1 MMSLSYLKT
10 FEQTEKFKA
19 YLNNRHKNMSF
30 SLEIEKNNKLSFLDI
45 EVFCCEKS
53 ETFLTSIYRK
63 PTFSGMYTNFKS
75 FIPIKYKYS
84 LISSLLYRVFMICSN
99 YELIIN
105 EIEKLKVIWLKN
117 AFLRRVIDRLIKN
130 FFDKIFI
137 TKNVVHTVTK
147 KNLIITLEYLGKHSL
162 EVKKRLE
169 KIINEQIPFRKVNV
183 VFSSNK
189 KLRSFFLFKDKIPKH
204 LRSLVLYRF
213 KCSDCNIT
221 YIGKTCRHFQVRF
234 SEHLGI
240 SKVTNLPLKYNKKST
255 TVIRDHIN
263 SCKHQNSPENL
274 KIIGT
279 AKNDYYLK
287 IEESLNILRETPK
300 LNKTVKSF
308 PLALF

>member
-1 MMSLSYLKT
+1 M
-10 FEQTEKFKA
+10 A
-19 YLNNRHKNMSF
+19 
-30 SLEIEKNNKLSFLDI
+30 
-45 EVFCCEKS
+45 
-53 ETFLTSIYRK
+53 
-63 PTFSGMYTNFKS
+63 
-75 FIPIKYKYS
+75 
-84 LISSLLYRVFMICSN
+84 
-99 YELIIN
+99 
-105 EIEKLKVIWLKN
+105 
-117 AFLRRVIDRLIKN
+117 
-130 FFDKIFI
+130 
-137 TKNVVHTVTK
+137 K
-147 KNLIITLEYLGKHSL
+147 KNLILTLEYLGKHSL

-169 KIINEQIPFRKVNV
+169 KIINEQIPFCKVNV

-189 KLRSFFLFKDKIPKH
+189 KLRSFFSFKDKIPKH

-221 YIGKTCRHFQVRF
+221 YIGKTYRHFQVHF

-255 TVIRDHIN
+255 TAIRDHIN
-263 SCKHQNSPENL
+263 SCKHQNSPENF

-287 IEESLNILRETPK
+287 IKESLNILRETPQ